1 MATVPEHVRR
11 DTAFGFLDRTSQA
24 EKLFN
29 PTLVSNFG
37 ANTMHKTILEELR
50 RSKSFTFSV
59 AFVSSDAIASLKQP
73 LVEFPGQGRIIT
85 STYLGFNSPES
96 FRELLNLRALGIEV
110 HIYEDDKRGFHPK
123 GFIFEQD
130 SSTTA
135 IVGSSNLTSLA
146 LKRNHEWNLRF
157 SALPDGDIVEQLST
171 AIDSQLKSSTLLTN
185 EWIRQYEAT
194 YVALPPRTT
203 FAGVPLQ
210 SPGAA
215 SHIVAN
221 AMQAEAL
228 AEIKKVRDAG
238 EDKALVVSATGTGK
252 TILAALDV
260 KAVDPERV
268 LFVVHREQ
276 IIDRAIEEFTKVL
289 NLHDGE
295 VGKFVGARKEL
306 DRRIVFA
313 TVQSLGSLS
322 KLQQIPQDYFDYI
335 LIDEVHRAGARMHQN
350 IIQYFKPDFMLGITA
365 TPERSDD
372 FNVYSLFDY
381 NVPYEIRLQKA
392 LEEDMLA
399 PFHYYGVTD
408 FEIGGEVIGDASQ
421 LKALVAPERVAHLLK
436 AIERYGHVG
445 DLVKGL
451 MFCSRKDEARELST
465 LLNQNSVHGK
475 PLRTRALTGED
486 SVETRERV
494 VAQLEDGKLDYIIT
508 VDVFNEGIDIRS
520 VNQVVMLR
528 QTLSSIIFTQQLG
541 RGLRKA
547 EGKSHL
553 IVIDFIG
560 NYTNNFLVPIALFG
574 DSSLSKDS
582 LRKKMI
588 EAQDVGAVSGL
599 SSINFDTVAKERIFQ
614 SIASTRLDSLK
625 NLNQSFRDLHARL
638 GQPPMLMDFAR
649 FDVVDPVVIA
659 SAKGNYWKLLTAF
672 KVVDDLPSERESQI
686 LTMATLEF
694 LNGKRPHELLVLEI
708 LTGSKAPIAVRDLKL
723 LFERSGIDADQATM
737 KSVERIFNFEFFTEG
752 DQKKY
757 GRPIVVWDDNWIT
770 PTAEFVDLLLQ
781 SQSFS
786 AHLNDIIE
794 TGLFLSRHRY
804 RWSERLEIGKKYS
817 RKDVCRLLN
826 WQSDQKGT
834 MYGYKVDTYS
844 NSCPIFVTY
853 HKDDDVS
860 ASTSYEDS
868 FISENILRW
877 FTRSKRT
884 LQSKEVQSIVGNHVP
899 LYLFAKKDDAEGT
912 DFYYLGRARSS
923 DPVQTKMPGDAGP
936 ELDVVT
942 MDLNLE
948 DPIEAALY
956 DYLTTGP
963 ANSGL
968 RFGGNAPSSVDV
980 THHTSPM
987 ESGIE
992 EETRSTLF

>member
-1 MATVPEHVRR
+1 MATVPEHVQR
-11 DTAFGFLDRTSQA
+11 DTAFGFLDRSSPG
-24 EKLFN
+24 ERLFN
-29 PTLVSNFG
+29 PMLVSNVE
-37 ANTMHKTILEELR
+37 ANTMHKAILEELR

-73 LVEFPGQGRIIT
+73 LIEFPGRGRIIT
-85 STYLGFNSPES
+85 STYLGFNSPDS
-96 FRELLNLRALGIEV
+96 FRELLNLSDLGIDV
-110 HIYEDDKRGFHPK
+110 YVLEDDARGFHPK
-123 GFIFEQD
+123 GFIFEQEA
-130 SSTTA
+130 STTA
-135 IVGSSNLTSLA
+135 IVGSSNLTSRA

-157 SALPDGDIVEQLST
+157 SALPDGDIVHQLT
-171 AIDSQLKSSTLLTN
+171 AAIDTQLEGSILLTDD
-185 EWIRQYEAT
+185 WIREYEST
-194 YVALPPRTT
+194 YVPPQTRAGFEGIRTP
-203 FAGVPLQ
+203 A
-210 SPGAA
+210 PGAGA
-215 SHIVAN
+215 QIIAN

-228 AEIKKVRDAG
+228 AEIAKVRKAG

-260 KAVDPERV
+260 KAANPRRV

-276 IIDRAIEEFTKVL
+276 ILDRAIEEFTKVL
-289 NLHDGE
+289 DLQEGE

-306 DRRIVFA
+306 DRRFVFA
-313 TVQSLGSLS
+313 TVQSLGSLA
-322 KLQQIPQDYFDYI
+322 KLQIIPQDHFDYI
-335 LIDEVHRAGARMHQN
+335 LIDEVHRAGAKMHQN

-408 FEIGGEVIGDASQ
+408 FEMDGVVISDASQ
-421 LKALVAPERVAHLLK
+421 LKTLIAPERVAHLIK
-436 AIERYGHVG
+436 AIETYGHVG
-445 DLVKGL
+445 TPVKGL
-451 MFCSRKDEARELST
+451 MFCSRKDEARELSM
-465 LLNQNSVHGK
+465 LLNQKTVHGIR
-475 PLRTRALTGED
+475 LRTRTLTGED

-494 VAQLEDGKLDYIIT
+494 VAQLENGELDYIIT
-508 VDVFNEGIDIRS
+508 VDVFNEGIDIRT

-528 QTLSSIIFTQQLG
+528 QTQSSIIFTQQLG

-547 EGKSHL
+547 AGKSHL

-574 DSSLSKDS
+574 DSSLNKDS

-599 SSINFDTVAKERIFQ
+599 SSINFDAVAKERIFQ

-625 NLNQSFRDLHARL
+625 NLKQSFRDLHTRL
-638 GQPPMLMDFAR
+638 GRPPMLMDYAR
-649 FDVVDPVVIA
+649 FDVVDPVVIV
-659 SAKGNYWKLLTAF
+659 SARGNYWNLLNAF
-672 KVVDDLPSERESQI
+672 KVVEDLPTERENQI
-686 LTMATLEF
+686 LTLASLEF
-694 LNGKRPHELLVLEI
+694 LNGKRPHELLLLEH
-708 LTGSKAPIAVRDLKL
+708 LTKTRVPIAVSDLES
-723 LFERSGIDADQATM
+723 LFERAEIASDQATIE
-737 KSVERIFNFEFFTEG
+737 SIERIFNFEFFTEG

-757 GRPIVVWDDNWIT
+757 GSPLVAWSDGWIT
-770 PTAEFVDLLLQ
+770 PTAEFVDLLST
-781 SQSFS
+781 SQRFS
-786 AHLNDIIE
+786 EYLTDIIE

-804 RWSERLEIGKKYS
+804 RWGIRLEVGKKYS

-834 MYGYKVDTYS
+834 MYGYKVDSYS

-853 HKDDDVS
+853 HKDDEVS

-868 FISENILRW
+868 FIGESTLRW
-877 FTRSKRT
+877 FTRSNRT
-884 LQSKEVQSIVGNHVP
+884 LESKEVQSIVSNEFP

-912 DFYYLGRARSS
+912 DFYYLGKARSS
-923 DPVQTKMPGDAGP
+923 NPVQTKMPGDKGKS
-936 ELDVVT
+936 LNVVT

-948 DPIEAALY
+948 TPIEAALY

-963 ANSGL
+963 AIDEQHSGN
-968 RFGGNAPSSVDV
+968 RAATKVDIGHQEVPVGNEYDGKQSAK
-980 THHTSPM
+980 
-987 ESGIE
+987 
-992 EETRSTLF
+992 LF